1 MNNIIIPPASA
12 SPEDHAAALLELARL
27 HPNIA
32 EALETISMHKYKEGK
47 EDVYRMIRLL
57 ERNIEILRAGPD
69 WKDWKAGARWACEK
83 MQGK

>member
-12 SPEDHAAALLELARL
+12 SPEEHAAFLLELARL

-32 EALETISMHKYKEGK
+32 EALSIISMTRYKQGK
-47 EDVYRMIRLL
+47 EDVYRMIRRL

-69 WKDWKAGARWACEK
+69 WKQGARWALEK
-83 MQGK
+83 ITQQ